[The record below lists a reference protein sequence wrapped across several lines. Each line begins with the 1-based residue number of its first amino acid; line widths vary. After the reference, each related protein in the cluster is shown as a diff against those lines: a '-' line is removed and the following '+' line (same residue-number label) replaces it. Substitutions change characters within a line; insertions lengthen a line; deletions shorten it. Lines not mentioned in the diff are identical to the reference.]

1 MDREELIKEID
12 NATSTMRETKKIVN
26 ETLNKVRSV
35 AYSANNE
42 ETYNKGLEDAWEL
55 AKKIYLPTVEGGI
68 TGGEIEKIFDCHY
81 SCVLRMYTPQE
92 ALAKLE
98 TYEKEKEINVGD
110 VVGSINTGRLGVIT
124 KVEENGK
131 YVMFSDGMAGM
142 FAHNDI
148 RKTGKHIDI
157 NCVLE
162 QLKEE

>member
-26 ETLNKVRSV
+26 EALNKVRSV

-42 ETYNKGLEDAWEL
+42 EAYSKGLEDAWEFVRKTNTAVHPREAFRL
-55 AKKIYLPTVEGGI
+55 LDFFDVANYRDIYVE
-68 TGGEIEKIFDCHY
+68 
-81 SCVLRMYTPQE
+81 YTPQE

-98 TYEKEKEINVGD
+98 IYEKSKEINVGD
-110 VVGSINTGRLGVIT
+110 VVESINTGRLGVIT
-124 KVEENGK
+124 RVDKDAK
-131 YVMFSDGMAGM
+131 YVMFADGMAGA
-142 FAHNDI
+142 FAHDDI

-162 QLKEE
+162 QIKGE